1 MPAVAIVTIAL
12 FGLLV
17 VALALYLIRI
27 ALILHQVIKTLG
39 LVTFG
44 VRAIAFQTQPIN
56 PILTEI
62 KGDVLAIESALTDL
76 LAQKMAA
83 ATPEG

>member
-1 MPAVAIVTIAL
+1 MPAAAVVTIAL
-12 FGLLV
+12 FGILV
-17 VALALYLIRI
+17 AALALYLIRI
-27 ALILHQVIKTLG
+27 ALILHQVINTLG

-44 VRAIAFQTQPIN
+44 VRAIAFQTQPVN

-83 ATPEG
+83 ATSEE